1 MACIFCPTQNNFKLP
16 TLKELQP
23 WKEHESTQKWE
34 IPVQLLTSKKKKK
47 KLAMLKLETLI

>member
-47 KLAMLKLETLI
+47 LAMLKLETLI